1 MSRYKLVES
10 WSLLLWLTLST
21 AVAGAPQGPNEPF
34 TTQEG
39 TWISLDVAPDGR
51 TIAFELLGDI
61 YVLPSQGG
69 KARPILTGRPFQS
82 QPRFSPDGAQL
93 VFVSDETGSDNV
105 WIAGADGSDPRALTA
120 LSGPKLL
127 SPAWTA
133 DGSSVLVT
141 VITSQGFSSFAEIW
155 RYDASS
161 GEGERLV
168 ENQNGPSARLVSAP
182 APGAYGPIPS
192 PDGESVYFTSVTPRQ
207 HGQRG
212 GASSSVMRLDLG
224 SGAIDRVA
232 VQGTNAMKPAISRD
246 GERLVYAAMKEGR
259 TGLKLRE
266 FASGSERWLV
276 YPMQR
281 NQLEAR
287 ATRDVLPNFAIAP
300 DGDSVLLEWNG
311 RIHRVG
317 LDEASDQV
325 VPFEAQ
331 VNLATEPR
339 LNFPRRVDT
348 GPVRVRRVQQLA
360 VSSTGHSAISAAAR
374 IWVLAPGE
382 DRPHRLTAAV
392 RPREFMPAWSADSQW
407 LGAVP
412 PDAHLVVV
420 SASNGESRSLGPA
433 EGSRRPHFGPDDGE
447 VFVSATAGLAA
458 VDLSGGAR
466 RIAARLPEG
475 AGPTDLRLSPDGA
488 SVLAE

>member
-1 MSRYKLVES
+1 
-10 WSLLLWLTLST
+10 
-21 AVAGAPQGPNEPF
+21 
-34 TTQEG
+34 
-39 TWISLDVAPDGR
+39 
-51 TIAFELLGDI
+51 
-61 YVLPSQGG
+61 
-69 KARPILTGRPFQS
+69 
-82 QPRFSPDGAQL
+82 
-93 VFVSDETGSDNV
+93 
-105 WIAGADGSDPRALTA
+105 
-120 LSGPKLL
+120 
-127 SPAWTA
+127 
-133 DGSSVLVT
+133 
-141 VITSQGFSSFAEIW
+141 
-155 RYDASS
+155 
-161 GEGERLV
+161 
-168 ENQNGPSARLVSAP
+168 
-182 APGAYGPIPS
+182 
-192 PDGESVYFTSVTPRQ
+192 
-207 HGQRG
+207 
-212 GASSSVMRLDLG
+212 MRLDLG

-407 LGAVP
+407 LAFVTWDEEGGHLWKARADGQGDPVRLSREPAFWADPAWTPDGSAIVALRSSLGSKRTPPAPGQGAVP